1 MSQKI
6 NKQYVDELEF
16 VEKGQKIFRDSELTG
31 FGVRVTPNSK
41 TFVVDKKH
49 NNKLYRVVLGT
60 TDTISVAGARKKAQL
75 ILAQIY
81 SGQYVSKKG
90 STNQND
96 FNPLNITVGDA
107 LNIYLN
113 RNTFKPK
120 TVRQYNKYIDLY
132 LVGWRNRKI
141 FEITKDELLNKFL
154 DATEVSPSSANGAVS
169 LVGTLWRYMHVLYS
183 TDDKPILKSNPV
195 DVISVTIGWNK
206 IAPRERYLNKDV
218 IFKYYQA
225 VLHYFNELNLES
237 TARSNTHRD
246 IILFVMYTGCRRVEA
261 CSLSWD
267 RVDLENGTVAFND
280 TKNGKRHLLPIGDHL
295 ISILKARY
303 LLKENDWVF
312 PATKLPTSWNVHA
325 TTIDRT
331 LKEIGDQVGFYV
343 STHDFRRTFATLCNL
358 LKFNIYVTKR
368 LLNHTVKP
376 RVDVTGG
383 YVQIPLEELRVCM
396 NMIEAVY
403 QQKLDCFN
411 YENVWN
417 SRLEELK
424 KAG

>member
-1 MSQKI
+1 MSIKI

-16 VEKGQKIFRDSELTG
+16 TTSGQKIYRDSELTG
-31 FGVRVTPNSK
+31 FCIRVTPNSK
-41 TFVVDKKH
+41 TFIVDKKF
-49 NNKLYRVVLGT
+49 NNKLYRIVIGT
-60 TDTISVAGARKKAQL
+60 LENITAAGARKKAQI

-81 SGQYVSKKG
+81 NGQYEHKMKSNEDG
-90 STNQND
+90 
-96 FNPLNITVGDA
+96 FNPLNLTVGDA
-107 LNIYLN
+107 LEIYLSKN
-113 RNTFKPK
+113 AFKPK

-132 LVGWRNRKI
+132 VKGWRERKI
-141 FEITKDELLNKFL
+141 FEISKDELLNKFL

-169 LVGTLWRYMHVLYS
+169 LIGTLWKYMHVLYS
-183 TDDKPILKSNPV
+183 TNENPILKSNPV

-206 IAPRERYLNKDV
+206 IAPRERYLSKDV

-225 VLHYFNELNLES
+225 VMNYFNELNLED

-261 CSLSWD
+261 CSLRWD
-267 RVDLENGTVAFND
+267 NVDLENGTVAFNN
-280 TKNGKRHLLPIGDHL
+280 TKNGKSHLLPLGEHL
-295 ISILKARY
+295 ISILKARF

-312 PATKLPTSWNVHA
+312 PATKLPTSWNIHA

-358 LKFNIYVTKR
+358 LRFNIYVTKR
-368 LLNHTVKP
+368 LLNHTAKP

-396 NMIEAVY
+396 NMIEGVY
-403 QQKLDCFN
+403 QQKIDCFN

-417 SRLEELK
+417 SRLDELK